1 MIVLF
6 YYVLIIFFLVYKM
19 LHVSGLLQRSMRRV
33 VSVCPM
39 AVSVFLSKK
48 VWNWK
53 ALNFSMCLDLWKQYE
68 RKSRP
73 AEAFFSTCPILLCG
87 CYIFLCCCFHRS
99 KWFLEV
105 AKSKRVGYHF
115 SLTRF
120 FIYPAITF
128 SHFLQNFALL
138 PDITSIL
145 SNPGYLRLPW
155 RREWEPLRLELVTS
169 SCISEIFLT
178 VSTFVCRSL
187 RCSHLDRF
195 CPHGNIA
202 DGSVLFLCPVCYLWP
217 GDSSASCNTGQRQNI

>member
-19 LHVSGLLQRSMRRV
+19 LQVSGLLQRSMRRV
-33 VSVCPM
+33 VSVRRL
-39 AVSVFLSKK
+39 FLSKK

-73 AEAFFSTCPILLCG
+73 SEAYFSTCPILLC
-87 CYIFLCCCFHRS
+87 CSYIFLCCCFHRS

-128 SHFLQNFALL
+128 PHFLQ
-138 PDITSIL
+138 TSHCYQIL
-145 SNPGYLRLPW
+145 QFYFRI
-155 RREWEPLRLELVTS
+155 LV
-169 SCISEIFLT
+169 I
-178 VSTFVCRSL
+178 
-187 RCSHLDRF
+187 
-195 CPHGNIA
+195 
-202 DGSVLFLCPVCYLWP
+202 
-217 GDSSASCNTGQRQNI
+217 